1 MACISNAEWMFWEA
15 LWEKTSMCNPEVSK
29 FFKFTL
35 WKMHYGFRQI
45 STFSFNKRLRAH
57 EKTGGG
63 GSTIALNMSV
73 KLENIFNEVSQ
84 KSFWAALTTNKNSM
98 TYFLSKY
105 KRLCHPAVVRCTS
118 DADTMNVF
126 IVLDHSCT
134 GGNVELIAADTDLLI
149 MLVHFWNSLIRRDN
163 YEAWG
168 YKKA

>member
-1 MACISNAEWMFWEA
+1 MLNGCS
-15 LWEKTSMCNPEVSK
+15 EK
-29 FFKFTL
+29 
-35 WKMHYGFRQI
+35 HYGKKRQCTI
-45 STFSFNKRLRAH
+45 LKFQNFLNSRYGKCTMVFDRYLPSPSIKDYEHMRRLA
-57 EKTGGG
+57 GG
-63 GSTIALNMSV
+63 GSTTALNMSV

-105 KRLCHPAVVRCTS
+105 KRLCHPTVVRCTS

-134 GGNVELIAADTDLLI
+134 GGNVELIAADTYLLI

>member
-1 MACISNAEWMFWEA
+1 
-15 LWEKTSMCNPEVSK
+15 
-29 FFKFTL
+29 
-35 WKMHYGFRQI
+35 
-45 STFSFNKRLRAH
+45 
-57 EKTGGG
+57 
-63 GSTIALNMSV
+63 
-73 KLENIFNEVSQ
+73 
-84 KSFWAALTTNKNSM
+84 M

-105 KRLCHPAVVRCTS
+105 KRLCHPTVVRCTS
-118 DADTMNVF
+118 DADKMNVF